1 MAGNPYVVDM
11 APMHNMLARWGQQQ
25 QQQRQMEQQA
35 DQFQQTNML
44 ARDQFGELQKQ
55 HGVTNQ
61 LARDQFGLAQNKNEF
76 ETGPLAEA
84 YRRAQIE
91 HQQASTYQA
100 RQHGEYYRA
109 AGAAKSARPGP
120 QPVIGMREDGS
131 QYIMDAG
138 DGTVDVNGG
147 SGDDLLAGPG
157 RFGARG
163 LTARD
168 VPGVVTNGKG
178 ASDRFATE
186 RARGQDAIETHPD
199 VQRLQRFTQNQEL
212 WTRAHGGRPR
222 AGHMYDEQGR
232 EVAKGPMSNSADTA
246 DRKDRGIE
254 SARAQIVEA
263 EKALLDGWF
272 PGVGRA
278 VAGGMKEMGTPGR
291 FINNMTG
298 LEPKAEALDKMKHGV
313 LQTVYALSGKQTTN
327 KEMDHFLDLYLPRGG
342 ESADLLKSKSMR
354 LQKMLGT
361 LQSATRRGMVYEDAE
376 RAAIAAA
383 SDTGASGN
391 APPPNPAGDRL
402 KNKYGLE

>member
-1 MAGNPYVVDM
+1 MDF
-11 APMHNMLARWGQQQ
+11 GQINQALQNQ
-25 QQQRQMEQQA
+25 QQQRARAEQVAMQQRQQ
-35 DQFQQTNML
+35 DEQSRQFQQANT
-44 ARDQFGELQKQ
+44 
-55 HGVTNQ
+55 
-61 LARDQFGLAQNKNEF
+61 LARDQFGLAKEKNAF

-84 YRRAQIE
+84 YKRAQIE

-120 QPVIGMREDGS
+120 QPVIGLREDGT

-138 DGTVDVNGG
+138 DGAVDLRGG
-147 SGDDLLAGPG
+147 SGDDAQLQGGSG
-157 RFGARG
+157 RFGDRA
-163 LTARD
+163 LLPAEVD
-168 VPGVVTNGKG
+168 GVVITPKG
-178 ASDRFATE
+178 VSDRFATE
-186 RARGQDAIETHPD
+186 RLRGQIAIENHPD
-199 VQRLQRFTQNQEL
+199 VQRLHRFTQNQER
-212 WTRAHGGRPR
+212 WTRAHNSRPR
-222 AGHMYDEQGR
+222 AGHMYDEHGR
-232 EVAKGPMSNSADTA
+232 EVPKGPMSNSADAA

-254 SARAQIVEA
+254 SARTQIIEA
-263 EKALLDGWF
+263 EKALLDGWL

-278 VAGGMKEMGTPGR
+278 VAGSMKEMGTPGR
-291 FINNMTG
+291 VINNMMG

-342 ESADLLKSKSMR
+342 ESADLLKSKSGR
-354 LQKMLGT
+354 LQKMLVT

-383 SDTGASGN
+383 SDASTSGK
-391 APPPNPAGDRL
+391 APAPNPAGDRL